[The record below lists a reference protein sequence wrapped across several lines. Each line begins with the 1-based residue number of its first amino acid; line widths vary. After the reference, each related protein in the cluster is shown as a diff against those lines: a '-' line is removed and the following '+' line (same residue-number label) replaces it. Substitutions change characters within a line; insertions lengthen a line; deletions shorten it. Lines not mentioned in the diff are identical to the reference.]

1 LRAICHVVRLR
12 LEAAILLVNL
22 SQGGDS
28 PVYLDQ
34 REHGNTEIKYVK
46 DQSLFDVYLV
56 YLFPTPAQLQE
67 VVVDLEQAEEDVID
81 EDAGCIEE
89 KEDRNDEIDEL

>member
-1 LRAICHVVRLR
+1 
-12 LEAAILLVNL
+12 
-22 SQGGDS
+22 
-28 PVYLDQ
+28 
-34 REHGNTEIKYVK
+34 
-46 DQSLFDVYLV
+46 LFDVYLV

-67 VVVDLEQAEEDVID
+67 VVVDLEQAEEDIID